1 MVPVMA
7 ADPKTVSFLVEQM
20 SGSGDVTARQ
30 MFGDWGIYCD
40 GRMVALT
47 SDGQLFVKPTA
58 GGRAFAAGAEEA
70 PPYPG
75 AKPCLLVDPER
86 WDDAEWLSELIRISA
101 AELPL
106 PKPKRRKVWF
116 CSTRREDDAG

>member
-1 MVPVMA
+1 MQ
-7 ADPKTVSFLVEQM
+7 KLVSFLVEQM
-20 SGSGDVTARQ
+20 SGAGDVSARQ

-58 GGRAFAAGAEEA
+58 GGRSFAGGLEEA
-70 PPYPG
+70 PPYAG
-75 AKPCLLVDPER
+75 AKPYLLVDPGR
-86 WDDAEWLSELIRISA
+86 WDDSGWLCELIRISA

-106 PKPKRRKVWF
+106 PRRKPPRGK
-116 CSTRREDDAG
+116 S

>member
-1 MVPVMA
+1 MA
-7 ADPKTVSFLVEQM
+7 TDPKTVSFLVDQM
-20 SGSGDVTARQ
+20 SGAGAVTARQ

-58 GGRAFAAGAEEA
+58 GGRMFAPGAEEGL
-70 PPYPG
+70 PYTG
-75 AKPCLLVDPER
+75 AKPCLLIDPER
-86 WDDAEWLSELIRISA
+86 WDDRDWLSELIRISV

-106 PKPKRRKVWF
+106 PKRRKKAGAQ
-116 CSTRREDDAG
+116 TDAGREVSDQRA